1 MIVSEKTSR
10 LNENPVKTVVN
21 VVSARKKLQKY

>member
-1 MIVSEKTSR
+1 MIISEKPSR

-21 VVSARKKLQKY
+21 VVLARKKLRKY